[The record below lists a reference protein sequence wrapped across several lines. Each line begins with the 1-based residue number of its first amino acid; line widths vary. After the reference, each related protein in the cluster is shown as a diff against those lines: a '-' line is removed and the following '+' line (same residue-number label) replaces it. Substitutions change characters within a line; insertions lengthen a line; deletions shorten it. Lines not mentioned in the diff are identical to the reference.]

1 MKNNMK
7 KEILNMYV
15 DSINNSFGN
24 QSVISGFCNTLI
36 CSSNASDSEKIITV
50 PNGYTNTDAYVTI
63 RVLFLNG
70 YYDTS
75 TISNPM
81 TLTVQ
86 HEDGTYFDGTS
97 TPTSYPIKSYQNG
110 VLDNL
115 QIHEITQTDYR
126 VIDPNTCIELYFDGT
141 QFVVVGNPLVLSSS
155 DYSIYANGKIVDDGL
170 SIGAISSFYG
180 PVSNNNWLLCD
191 GRDTTGTA
199 EELATH
205 YPALYT
211 YLGNSN
217 VLPTQFDHS
226 ELSDFETITLP
237 TTASASITMDY
248 DGILSTTFTNIA
260 GGGAFRFA
268 VYVNDIAFWG
278 GSGGSGNTGDTVTVP
293 FKKGDKVYY
302 YSDGQS
308 TYTSYV
314 RYYKQPLYIKA
325 T

>member
-75 TISNPM
+75 TINNPM

-170 SIGAISSFYG
+170 LIGAISSFYG

-199 EELATH
+199 EELRTH

-226 ELSDFETITLP
+226 KLSDWEAITIP
-237 TTASASITMDY
+237 TTAETAMTMMYDGYITCRAGRDASIY
-248 DGILSTTFTNIA
+248 IYVDGNIEA
-260 GGGAFRFA
+260 SSIARTSE
-268 VYVNDIAFWG
+268 YVQPSINGF
-278 GSGGSGNTGDTVTVP
+278 P
-293 FKKGDKVYY
+293 FKKG
-302 YSDGQS
+302 QS
-308 TYTSYV
+308 IYV
-314 RYYKQPLYIKA
+314 RTENGSLDTNSSRVAYYKQPLYIKA
-325 T
+325 I

>member
-1 MKNNMK
+1 
-7 KEILNMYV
+7 MYV

-75 TISNPM
+75 TINNPM

-155 DYSIYANGKIVDDGL
+155 DYSIYANGKIVDDKDNL
-170 SIGAISSFYG
+170 
-180 PVSNNNWLLCD
+180 
-191 GRDTTGTA
+191 
-199 EELATH
+199 
-205 YPALYT
+205 
-211 YLGNSN
+211 
-217 VLPTQFDHS
+217 
-226 ELSDFETITLP
+226 LSDRETVTIT
-237 TTASASITMDY
+237 TTDTTMDY
-248 DGILSTTFTNIA
+248 DGYLYIS
-260 GGGAFRFA
+260 
-268 VYVNDIAFWG
+268 V
-278 GSGGSGNTGDTVTVP
+278 SGGPSPQSYVLYINSDMYSLQNDMIGSSTFANSSYCFP
-293 FKKGDKVYY
+293 FRKGDKIHTGANATSSYY
-302 YSDGQS
+302 AQ
-308 TYTSYV
+308 
-314 RYYKQPLYIKA
+314 YYKQRYYGGRN
-325 T
+325 

>member
-1 MKNNMK
+1 
-7 KEILNMYV
+7 MYV

-155 DYSIYANGKIVDDGL
+155 DYSIYANGLTIQFFKTTT
-170 SIGAISSFYG
+170 
-180 PVSNNNWLLCD
+180 NNNTPD
-191 GRDTTGTA
+191 A
-199 EELATH
+199 SFPIAFK
-205 YPALYT
+205 
-211 YLGNSN
+211 SN
-217 VLPTQFDHS
+217 VIS
-226 ELSDFETITLP
+226 INGTITDMQSEKGCSCWDV
-237 TTASASITMDY
+237 TK
-248 DGILSTTFTNIA
+248 
-260 GGGAFRFA
+260 
-268 VYVNDIAFWG
+268 
-278 GSGGSGNTGDTVTVP
+278 TG
-293 FKKGDKVYY
+293 FKKCSGEGSHVFWTAIGY
-302 YSDGQS
+302 
-308 TYTSYV
+308 
-314 RYYKQPLYIKA
+314 
-325 T
+325 